1 MNINKA
7 VYWFSQ
13 TNMLQSYLH
22 KNTKIIPKYK
32 VIFVPVS
39 LFNWV
44 LKSHAGLPITSFEL
58 LFSLVSLQ
66 VGFRQET
73 RVLLSSK
80 LYPQIT
86 RFKGTDKI
94 KLSTSYLK
102 ELKLL
107 IMYSKMLVYWFYLGN

>member
-73 RVLLSSK
+73 RILLSSK

-94 KLSTSYLK
+94 KFKLSTSYLN
-102 ELKLL
+102 
-107 IMYSKMLVYWFYLGN
+107 Y